1 MRSVLNNFGVW
12 LAGPLVA
19 LGMSAGCGDMKS
31 SKIDV
36 SEWTIELTAE
46 PQRDTYLPGERVFI
60 EARVYTKEGA
70 MVGDPPLLW
79 EATGATEQDV
89 GVFELAQRES
99 VATIRAC
106 LERDE
111 TSTCGE
117 IELPLDIDPPTLT
130 ITSPT
135 PGAELLRSDA
145 GGIRIEG
152 TVVDSNPE
160 ARLSVFANGI
170 GGEIAADGSFQI
182 DVPADFGIHFLT
194 IQASDGFHAPTYQ
207 RMNVLVA
214 NDYLPPTAGTTR
226 FDLEDVVTLRLTQLF
241 FDRLIGGSV
250 LDLNTNPVQVRDLA
264 STVELLLHRLDL
276 SGLFGEDPIEFED
289 IVSIQIGDLSI
300 GEAVVDI
307 ALLDTQG
314 LRLDLAITDVF
325 IALDGDIDFALEID
339 DQGTE
344 IEILDIEIAG
354 GVEVDIRGTIELL
367 IQRQADGSV
376 TSSLSLDDLGLSD
389 IRPRFVGVD
398 GDFLNAFIGLGTAQ
412 RTFRTLLEE
421 QLEGPLVNEF
431 LDVVPTTIVDLLD
444 SISGL
449 LDGIE
454 FELDTGILPTVTL
467 MLGAELGGLNF
478 HEHPTLGY
486 LDVTLNASTE
496 VVSDAGVVHPESRG
510 VAIDVLGDD
519 VPLDIVGAAQIAIR
533 QEFINGL
540 LHSVWNSGLLNGTIN
555 YEGIEVGLAAQLPP
569 VLALAPLNTDCMI
582 EGERCDAL
590 LQIGQLD
597 ILFSGRTFHVFL
609 EAGASL
615 RLVNNEIRLMVAATP
630 RFEVWSPVPYSGFPQ
645 ASVIETL
652 FNNML
657 WGAIMDMLGDGGM
670 IAIPIPIPPPA
681 ELGLGDIAPG
691 LAAATLELESI
702 RGLRFVSGF
711 VGMSLDLVI
720 EAPAL

>member
-1 MRSVLNNFGVW
+1 MRSILDSLRVS
-12 LAGPLVA
+12 LALPLVA
-19 LGMSAGCGDMKS
+19 LGIGAGCGDMKS

-60 EARVYTKEGA
+60 DARVYTKEGA
-70 MVGDPPLLW
+70 LVGDPPLIW
-79 EATGATEQDV
+79 EATGAVEQDA
-89 GVFELAQRES
+89 GVFELARRES
-99 VATIRAC
+99 VANIRAC

-111 TSTCGE
+111 TQTCGE

-135 PGAELLRSDA
+135 PGAELLRNEQ
-145 GGIRIEG
+145 GGVRVEG

-160 ARLSVFANGI
+160 ARLSVYVNGI
-170 GGEIAADGSFQI
+170 EGDIAGDGSFQI
-182 DVPADFGIHFLT
+182 DVPAGFGVHHLAT
-194 IQASDGFHAPTYQ
+194 QASDGFHQPTNQY
-207 RMNVLVA
+207 MNVLVA
-214 NDYLPPTAGTTR
+214 NDYLPPAEGTTR
-226 FDLEDVVTLRLTQLF
+226 FDLEDVVTLRLSQVF
-241 FDRLIGGSV
+241 FDRLIGGTV
-250 LDLNTNPVQVRDLA
+250 LDLGTNPIRARDLA
-264 STVELLLHRLDL
+264 SMVELLLHHIELD
-276 SGLFGEDPIEFED
+276 GLFGDEPIEFD
-289 IVSIQIGDLSI
+289 DAVSITIGDLSI
-300 GEAVVDI
+300 GDAVVDI

-314 LRLDLAITDVF
+314 IRLDLAITDVF
-325 IALDGDIDFALEID
+325 VALDGWVEFVDIVGFTID
-339 DQGTE
+339 
-344 IEILDIEIAG
+344 G
-354 GVEVDIRGTIELL
+354 GVAVDIRGTIELL
-367 IQRQADGSV
+367 IQRAPDGSV
-376 TSSLSLDDLGLSD
+376 QSSLSLDDLGLSD
-389 IRPRFVGVD
+389 IRPHFVGQD
-398 GDFLNAFIGLGTAQ
+398 GDVINALVQLGTVQ
-412 RTFRTLLEE
+412 QTFRGFLEE

-478 HEHPTLGY
+478 QEHPTLGY

-496 VVSDAGVVHPESRG
+496 VVGDRGAVHSESRG
-510 VAIDVLGDD
+510 VAIDVFGDE
-519 VPLDIVGAAQIAIR
+519 VPLDIIGAAQIAIR

-540 LHSVWNSGLLNGTIN
+540 LHSIWNAGLLDADIA
-555 YEGIEVGLAAQLPP
+555 YEGISVGLVANLPP
-569 VLALAPLNTDCMI
+569 VLALAPLNTDCII

-597 ILFSGRTFHVFL
+597 IIYSGRTFHVFL

-615 RLVNNEIRLMVAATP
+615 RLINNEIRLMIAETP
-630 RFEVWSPVPYSGFPQ
+630 RFEVWSDVAYTGFPQ
-645 ASVIETL
+645 ASTIEIL
-652 FNNML
+652 FNNMIWDAVTDL
-657 WGAIMDMLGDGGM
+657 LGDGGM

-691 LAAATLELESI
+691 LAAATLELEAI
-702 RGLRFVSGF
+702 RGLRFVAGF

-720 EAPAL
+720 EVPAL